1 VVTRWWGV
9 ALLALSV
16 GLNAGLGVAVLQQR
30 FLSSREAPGRAE
42 APPAAQAS
50 VEGPATQGAVG
61 SGSPAPAGGGNAAAG
76 SVEPVPAQ
84 APAAAEPEAE
94 TETAVGPELAWAA
107 PRERDEPR
115 AAPRVDPPRQ
125 AAAVEPREPP
135 PGQPFDRLPPGG
147 PPEARLAEMAERL
160 GVPPADR
167 PRFAALQRR
176 FFTETREQR
185 GRLGAVRRQLK
196 DELTAPEP
204 DRQRIG
210 GLLVQSGELQAGLE
224 RSLVEHVLAARE
236 VLDGEAERRYL
247 HFLSRLG
254 VAGPGGP
261 VGGPGPRG
269 GVRPRGRDLGAGPGL
284 RPQGLRPQRRRGAW
298 PPPRGAAPVPSAPV
312 PPAPVPAPAEPQA
325 APEPTRAPY

>member
-30 FLSSREAPGRAE
+30 FLARPEAAGRPE
-42 APPAAQAS
+42 PPPAGQAP
-50 VEGPATQGAVG
+50 VEGPAPEGAVG
-61 SGSPAPAGGGNAAAG
+61 SGSLAPAGEVAAGAG
-76 SVEPVPAQ
+76 SVEPVTAQ
-84 APAAAEPEAE
+84 PRVAAGGEAQG
-94 TETAVGPELAWAA
+94 AVSPELAWAA
-107 PRERDEPR
+107 PQQRDEPR
-115 AAPRVDPPRQ
+115 AEPRVDPSRQ
-125 AAAVEPREPP
+125 TAAVQPPARPPAPPFDPP
-135 PGQPFDRLPPGG
+135 PPDG

-176 FFTETREQR
+176 FFTETRDLR
-185 GRLGAVRRQLK
+185 WRLGSVRRQLK
-196 DELTAPEP
+196 DELTGPEP

-210 GLLVQSGELQAGLE
+210 RLLAQSGELQAGLE

-261 VGGPGPRG
+261 GGAPRG
-269 GVRPRGRDLGAGPGL
+269 LRPRGRDFGAGPGQ

-298 PPPRGAAPVPSAPV
+298 PRGT
-312 PPAPVPAPAEPQA
+312 AEPQA